1 MSENK
6 SIHAPRPECAKCVS
20 RTTDCKHGQAD
31 REGAAVK
38 VSIMQPYLVRYI
50 GYFQLLNPVDRVVS
64 DDDVNYVKDGWG
76 NRAVRELIAA
86 GGVA

>member
-1 MSENK
+1 MCQVRFADDRDYE
-6 SIHAPRPECAKCVS
+6 
-20 RTTDCKHGQAD
+20 HGQAD

-38 VSIMQPYLVRYI
+38 LAIMQLHLVRYI

-64 DDDVNYVKDGWG
+64 YDDVNYVKDGWG
-76 NRAVRELIAA
+76 NRAVRELIAV

>member
-1 MSENK
+1 MRFADDRE
-6 SIHAPRPECAKCVS
+6 
-20 RTTDCKHGQAD
+20 CKHGQTD

-38 VSIMQPYLVRYI
+38 LAIMQPYLVPYI

-64 DDDVNYVKDGWG
+64 YDDVDYVKDGWG

>member
-1 MSENK
+1 
-6 SIHAPRPECAKCVS
+6 
-20 RTTDCKHGQAD
+20 
-31 REGAAVK
+31 
-38 VSIMQPYLVRYI
+38 MQPYLVRYI